1 VVIMAILTRR
11 PKLIF
16 KAASRRADTFTGTT
30 QLPAASLLRTVLT
43 QIALRPMGK
52 IRVHHMEFATNSLA
66 TLCMVKVTVP
76 RTERQRF
83 IAEFGGL
90 FKTET
95 TEKHRVEWCFMEF

>member
-1 VVIMAILTRR
+1 MVIMAILTRR

-30 QLPAASLLRTVLT
+30 QVPRPSLLRTIHAQL
-43 QIALRPMGK
+43 ALHPMGRIK
-52 IRVHHMEFATNSLA
+52 THHLEFATTA
-66 TLCMVKVTVP
+66 TATRCMVKVCVP
-76 RTERQRF
+76 RTDRQRF

-95 TEKHRVEWCFMEF
+95 IEKHRVEWCFMEF